1 MSDSDYDS
9 DQEEGEEEDYK
20 SSYDR
25 GNGKKVDNK
34 GDIVDEAVKFSS
46 LADDV
51 FGGDISDDDE
61 LDQIEKSNEG
71 KYPNINLQGSFNLD
85 TNLRLKM
92 NQLDVT
98 SMPDSEK

>member
-61 LDQIEKSNEG
+61 LDH
-71 KYPNINLQGSFNLD
+71 
-85 TNLRLKM
+85 LRRK
-92 NQLDVT
+92 
-98 SMPDSEK
+98 ERG